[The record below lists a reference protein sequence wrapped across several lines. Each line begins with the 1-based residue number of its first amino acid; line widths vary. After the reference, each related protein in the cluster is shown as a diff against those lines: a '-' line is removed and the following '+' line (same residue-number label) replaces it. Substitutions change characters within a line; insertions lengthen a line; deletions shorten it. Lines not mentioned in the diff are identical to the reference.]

1 MNIETANRLVQ
12 LRKENGYSQEMLAD
26 KLGISRQAVSKWERA
41 EASPDTDNLI
51 ALARLYGMSLDELL
65 GCSGEQKTAQEH
77 KDGDEGAS
85 HGARQ
90 ANEREQADGA
100 QDAGKKKTDVHIGFD
115 GIHVEDGKDSVHIS
129 REGIFVKDH
138 EGNDV
143 EISKDGVVLDGK
155 HIMSKE
161 EAKRRARKRAWQD
174 FPFAVVVT
182 AAYLA
187 LGFACSLWHPT
198 WLLFLTIPLYH
209 TAVTAVYKR
218 SPRKFAYPLLAVI
231 VFLALGFLVP
241 GAWTWCWTVLFT
253 VPVYYCVFRR
263 RKPELEFE
271 YSDDDDDDDDDDGDG
286 GDENRGGSGNRDI
299 KTKNKG

>member
-12 LRKENGYSQEMLAD
+12 LRKMNGYSQEMLAD

-51 ALARLYGMSLDELL
+51 ALARLYGMSLDELF
-65 GCSGEQKTAQEH
+65 GCSGEQKTAQEQ
-77 KDGDEGAS
+77 KDGGEGTQDN
-85 HGARQ
+85 ARQ
-90 ANEREQADGA
+90 TNEQEQAGGA
-100 QDAGKKKTDVHIGFD
+100 QSTGKKKTDVHIGFD

-138 EGNDV
+138 KGNDV
-143 EISKDGVVLDGK
+143 EISKDGVVLDGR
-155 HIMSKE
+155 HIMNKE

-271 YSDDDDDDDDDDGDG
+271 YSDDDDDDDDDDDGDDDDD
-286 GDENRGGSGNRDI
+286 DENRGVSN
-299 KTKNKG
+299 

>member
-1 MNIETANRLVQ
+1 M
-12 LRKENGYSQEMLAD
+12 
-26 KLGISRQAVSKWERA
+26 
-41 EASPDTDNLI
+41 
-51 ALARLYGMSLDELL
+51 
-65 GCSGEQKTAQEH
+65 
-77 KDGDEGAS
+77 
-85 HGARQ
+85 
-90 ANEREQADGA
+90 
-100 QDAGKKKTDVHIGFD
+100 
-115 GIHVEDGKDSVHIS
+115 EDGKDSVHIS

-138 EGNDV
+138 KGNDV
-143 EISKDGVVLDGK
+143 EISKDGVVLDGR

-271 YSDDDDDDDDDDGDG
+271 YSDDGDDDDDEDDDDDDDD
-286 GDENRGGSGNRDI
+286 ENRGVSGNRDI

>member
-65 GCSGEQKTAQEH
+65 GCSGEQKTAQEQ
-77 KDGDEGAS
+77 KDGGESTQDN
-85 HGARQ
+85 ARQ
-90 ANEREQADGA
+90 TNEQEQAGGA
-100 QDAGKKKTDVHIGFD
+100 QSTGKKKADVHIGFD

-174 FPFAVVVT
+174 FPFTVLVV

-187 LGFACSLWHPT
+187 LGFACSWWHPA

-218 SPRKFAYPLLAVI
+218 SPRKFAYPVLAVLI
-231 VFLALGFLVP
+231 FLALGFFVP
-241 GAWTWCWTVLFT
+241 GAWTWCWAVFLT
-253 VPVYYCVFRR
+253 VPVYYYIFRKSGR
-263 RKPELEFE
+263 PHVEFE
-271 YSDDDDDDDDDDGDG
+271 YSDEDDDDDEDDDEDDDDDD
-286 GDENRGGSGNRDI
+286 ENRGVSN
-299 KTKNKG
+299 

>member
-1 MNIETANRLVQ
+1 MDQSKIGAYIAVKRKAQDLTQAQ
-12 LRKENGYSQEMLAD
+12 LAQ
-26 KLGISRQAVSKWERA
+26 KLGVSDKSVSKWERA

-65 GCSGEQKTAQEH
+65 GCSGEQKTAQEQ
-77 KDGDEGAS
+77 KDDGESTQDN
-85 HGARQ
+85 ARHT
-90 ANEREQADGA
+90 NEQEQAGGA
-100 QDAGKKKTDVHIGFD
+100 QSTGKKKADVHIGFD

-129 REGIFVKDH
+129 RDGIFVKDH

-174 FPFAVVVT
+174 FPFTVLII

-187 LGFACSLWHPT
+187 LGFACSWWHPA
-198 WLLFLTIPLYH
+198 WLLFLTIPLYR

-218 SPRKFAYPLLAVI
+218 SPRKFAYPVLAVLI
-231 VFLALGFLVP
+231 FLALGFFVP
-241 GAWTWCWTVLFT
+241 GAWTWCWAVFLT
-253 VPVYYCVFRR
+253 VPVYYYIFRKSGR
-263 RKPELEFE
+263 PHVEFE
-271 YSDDDDDDDDDDGDG
+271 YSDEDDDDDEDDDEDDDDDD
-286 GDENRGGSGNRDI
+286 ENRGVSD
-299 KTKNKG
+299 